1 MQNKFFLRLT
11 AALLLLCLV
20 LGGCGPT
27 DTQIPGETTTQPL
40 TTAPETTAE
49 QITSEEITTEDE
61 LSTTQPETT
70 QPTADDPVSP
80 DGGFAVHFIDVG
92 QADASLVI
100 CDGKAMLIDG
110 GNADDSNLIY
120 TYLKKQGIAHLD
132 YIVATHAHEDH
143 AGGLSGALNF
153 ATVGT
158 VFSPVTSYSSKAF
171 QNFVKNVE
179 KQGKSLTVPYV
190 GQTFSLGSAT
200 CRILAVNTT
209 SDTNN
214 SSIVLRIVY
223 QDTSFLFTGD
233 AEREVEEIMI
243 DRGEPLSATV
253 LKVGHHGS
261 DTSSSYAFLWNVMPR
276 YAVISCGKGNSYGH
290 PHDEPLSRLRDAD
303 VQVFRTDLQGDI
315 VCTSN
320 GSAVSFSVTRNRD
333 ADVFAEIGGN
343 STQTAPPVNTDPPQT
358 DPPETN
364 PPETDPPATNP
375 PAADSPADTPLGTD
389 YILNTNSRKFHY
401 PDCHSAAKISE
412 KNKAYFTGTREE
424 LIAQGYSPCG
434 NCDP

>member
-1 MQNKFFLRLT
+1 MLIAINFLPCYHIGIKKESVNVMQNKIFLRLT
-11 AALLLLCLV
+11 AVILLLGLL
-20 LGGCGPT
+20 LGGC
-27 DTQIPGETTTQPL
+27 
-40 TTAPETTAE
+40 AP
-49 QITSEEITTEDE
+49 
-61 LSTTQPETT
+61 P
-70 QPTADDPVSP
+70 ADDPVSSA
-80 DGGFAVHFIDVG
+80 GSFAVHFIDVG

-100 CDGKAMLIDG
+100 CDGKTMLIDG

-120 TYLKKQGIAHLD
+120 TYLKKQGITHLD

-143 AGGLSGALNF
+143 VGGLSGALSY

-190 GQTFSLGSAT
+190 GQTFSLGSAS
-200 CRILAVNTT
+200 CRVLAVNTT

-223 QDTSFLFTGD
+223 GDTSFLFTAD
-233 AEREVEEIMI
+233 AEREVEQVMI

-261 DTSSSYAFLWNVMPR
+261 STSSSYAFLWNVMPQ

-303 VQVFRTDLQGDI
+303 VQLFRTDMQGDI
-315 VCTSN
+315 ICTSN
-320 GSAVSFSVTRNRD
+320 GSSVSFSVSRNRN
-333 ADVFAEIGGN
+333 ADVYAEIGGN
-343 STQTAPPVNTDPPQT
+343 STQTTQPPATNPPQT
-358 DPPETN
+358 EPPATN

-375 PAADSPADTPLGTD
+375 PATDVPTDTPQGTD
-389 YILNTNSRKFHY
+389 YILNTNSHKFHY
-401 PDCHSAAKISE
+401 PHCHSAAKISE
-412 KNKAYFTGTREE
+412 KNKQSYTGTREE
-424 LIAQGYSPCG
+424 LIEQGYSPCG
-434 NCDP
+434 YCDP

>member
-20 LGGCGPT
+20 LGGCGPA

-49 QITSEEITTEDE
+49 QITSEEITTEKTTEDE
-61 LSTTQPETT
+61 PSTTVPVTIV
-70 QPTADDPVSP
+70 PTADDPAGTDS
-80 DGGFAVHFIDVG
+80 GFAVHFIDVG

-120 TYLKKQGIAHLD
+120 TYLKKQGITHLD

-261 DTSSSYAFLWNVMPR
+261 DTSSSYAFLWNVMPQ

-343 STQTAPPVNTDPPQT
+343 STQTAPPVNTDPPEDAPPVT
-358 DPPETN
+358 DAPAET
-364 PPETDPPATNP
+364 PQ
-375 PAADSPADTPLGTD
+375 GTD

-401 PDCHSAAKISE
+401 PDCPSAAKISE